1 MPDDS
6 TDALPWWRTLSESR
20 AARTAVAYAAAGWVL
35 IQVAS
40 TVLGPLGYPASLLR
54 PIIIVVIAG
63 FFVAVPIA
71 LGFDVARRRVAS
83 RCVGRAQR
91 SRTVAATAIPVAAAT
106 AGEPQDPS
114 VAVLAFADM
123 SSDRD
128 QDYFC
133 EGTAEEI
140 ITALGAVRGLRVA
153 SRSSSFQFKQRS
165 VDSREIG
172 RLLNVRAVLDGS
184 VRKAGERVR
193 VAAQLVSATDGSLL
207 WSATFDRRLED
218 IFAIQDEI
226 ARCTA
231 QALRVALVE
240 TGAHRLP
247 HVPTRNLAAYDFF
260 LRGRQLA
267 RREKEAE
274 FRSAAELY
282 RQAVRLDP
290 AFALAHASL
299 AIVLSQTA
307 FRRADGRPAMLDEA
321 ERASGRALELAP
333 DLPEGHVAL
342 AQVHQLRRRPA
353 DAARE
358 YEAAIALNPR
368 SFDAHYF
375 YARFFVTEGDH
386 ARAIEHYEAA
396 FALQPDDF
404 LPVTMAV
411 QEYQAVKD
419 REGERSAIQR
429 SWAAIEQRLAID
441 PDDSAAYDHGAG
453 VLMLLGRPEESRQFS
468 ERAIALRPEDGATHY
483 NAACVASLMGDYER
497 AIDLVERAID
507 LGYGNPDWIMNDN
520 DMAPLR
526 DYPRFQKLMERFGA

>member
-1 MPDDS
+1 MPDEP
-6 TDALPWWRTLSESR
+6 THATPWWRTLSQSR
-20 AARTAVAYAAAGWVL
+20 AARTAVAYTAAGWGL

-40 TVLGPLGYPASLLR
+40 TVMEPLGFSHALLR
-54 PIIIVVIAG
+54 PIIMLIIAG
-63 FFVAVPIA
+63 FFVAVAVA
-71 LGFDVARRRVAS
+71 LGFDVARRRAAADAPPGS
-83 RCVGRAQR
+83 
-91 SRTVAATAIPVAAAT
+91 AATAASLAAPAP
-106 AGEPQDPS
+106 AERPQDAS

-123 SSDRD
+123 SPEKD

-140 ITALGAVRGLRVA
+140 ISALNAVRGLRVA
-153 SRSSSFQFKQRS
+153 SRSGSFQFKQRT

-184 VRKAGERVR
+184 VRKAGDRVR
-193 VAAQLVSATDGSLL
+193 VVAQLANTSDGTLL
-207 WSATFDRRLED
+207 WSETFDRRLED

-226 ARCTA
+226 ARRTA

-240 TGAHRLP
+240 TGAHELK

-274 FRSAAELY
+274 YRSAAELF

-290 AFALAHASL
+290 QFAPAHASL
-299 AIVLSQTA
+299 GNVLAVAA
-307 FRRADGRPAMLDEA
+307 FRRNDRTSPMISEA
-321 ERASGRALELAP
+321 QRVCNRALELAP
-333 DLPEGHVAL
+333 DLPEAHVAL
-342 AQVHQLRRRPA
+342 ALVQQLLRRPA

-358 YEAAIALNPR
+358 FEAALALDPR

-375 YARFFVTEGDH
+375 FARFCVTQGDH
-386 ARAIEHYEAA
+386 ARAIEHYEQA

-404 LPVTMAV
+404 LPVTLAV
-411 QEYQAVKD
+411 QEYQAIGD
-419 REGERSAIQR
+419 REGEQSAIRR
-429 SWAAIEQRLAID
+429 SWAAIERRLAID

-453 VLMLLGRPEESRQFS
+453 VLMLLGRAEESRQFS
-468 ERAIALRPEDGATHY
+468 DRAIALRPEDGATHY
-483 NAACVASLMGDYER
+483 NAACVASLMGDHDR
-497 AIDLVERAID
+497 ALDLVERALD
-507 LGYGNPDWIMNDN
+507 LGYGNADWILNDN

-526 DYPRFQKLMERFGA
+526 DHARFKQLVARFDKDSH